1 MSYVYAVLG
10 SGRQGTAAAYDMAK
24 FGDAK
29 NVLVAD
35 MDLEA
40 ARKSAA
46 RINKL
51 IGKDIAIAHQV
62 DVTNTAQL
70 KAFLRPGRFISI
82 GGTLLEQPRDNP
94 GGYRSQ
100 SEYDRS
106 RR

>member
-35 MDLEA
+35 IDMEA
-40 ARKSAA
+40 ARNSAA

-62 DVTNTAQL
+62 DVKNTDQL
-70 KAFLRPGRFISI
+70 KAFLGRVDFFYRPYLI
-82 GGTLLEQPRDNP
+82 GTTLELPVWLSKQKRI
-94 GGYRSQ
+94 
-100 SEYDRS
+100 
-106 RR
+106 